1 MLQIYYIISGLQTEN
16 AKNQLKPAIL
26 AFKG

>member
-16 AKNQLKPAIL
+16 AKKSAEARDFSI
-26 AFKG
+26 